1 MCTTEI
7 GYKVYAV
14 VNTGQSITT
23 TASTTRCGAKG
34 QSPTF
39 SSPGCATSPPGCAT
53 SPPGCATS
61 RLRPANQFHVLPYAN
76 AIYRMSPE
84 LSSMDKANRNWL
96 PQQHLLSERK
106 TNFRLIIY
114 SRNSTNP
121 ANLAKIG
128 PVDVQIISWSE
139 RNS

>member
-39 SSPGCATSPPGCAT
+39 

-96 PQQHLLSERK
+96 PQQHPLSERKK

-121 ANLAKIG
+121 ANLAKIV
-128 PVDVQIISWSE
+128 PVDVEIISWSE
-139 RNS
+139 RNSYNKKQP